1 MKIVKQPER
10 ATGGELMY
18 LWWSCATEDK
28 LVVVLGV
35 ISLRWDSAMKI
46 KGIQGIHGI
55 HGKSTEEAL

>member
-1 MKIVKQPER
+1 MKIVKLQER
-10 ATGGELMY
+10 VTG
-18 LWWSCATEDK
+18 CAAEDK